1 MPYVVKKAVQDY
13 AKKNNVQVA
22 GAFYAALDA
31 QIEKLLNSAAAR
43 TKDNKRKTLKPYDF
57 KRKTL
62 KPYDL

>member
-31 QIEKLLNSAAAR
+31 QIEKLLNAAAAR
-43 TKDNKRKTLKPYDF
+43 TKDNKRKTLKPYD
-57 KRKTL
+57 L
-62 KPYDL
+62 